1 MKKGKV
7 VIDFEADEVG
17 ECSWNITQEEE
28 NTLENKDVISLLETV
43 LSELMQ
49 EQF

>member
-7 VIDFEADEVG
+7 IIDFEADEIG
-17 ECSWNITQEEE
+17 ECNWNITQEGE

-43 LSELMQ
+43 LGDLMQ
-49 EQF
+49 EHF